1 MKFSDTEKFLGK
13 LARIQQLVTRGAT
26 EPEREAARNAIA
38 RMVAHARLEARDL
51 PAAARISFLAGLQAF
66 SDEAL
71 IDDPKSPPKPSRRW
85 SESFDG
91 SHGGDAEPGSAS
103 SEPQRR
109 SRWPSFAAGAD
120 VKQAVGSGSLSG
132 RVLAYAH
139 SLGGDHHY
147 RVLWSN
153 GIESEAA
160 ESLLVPAVRRAG

>member
-1 MKFSDTEKFLGK
+1 M
-13 LARIQQLVTRGAT
+13 ARTTATPNPVRHPPSLSGA
-26 EPEREAARNAIA
+26 P
-38 RMVAHARLEARDL
+38 
-51 PAAARISFLAGLQAF
+51 
-66 SDEAL
+66 
-71 IDDPKSPPKPSRRW
+71 
-85 SESFDG
+85 
-91 SHGGDAEPGSAS
+91 
-103 SEPQRR
+103 
-109 SRWPSFAAGAD
+109 RWPSFAAGAD